1 MDRHLP
7 SSEDERGA
15 SNTLGLVILFGM
27 VLVGATLIFLIG
39 GMATEQIEQENEV
52 QSAEMSMQEVRS
64 DIASLSSRGEGSTEL
79 RMNADDEVS
88 IAADGEMTFT
98 IHGWT
103 ETGTYRDDCTT
114 NLALNSFEYENDNG
128 ERVAYQGGGVWKQ
141 TNGGSTMVSPPSISY
156 RSERIDGDTYR
167 TFDFSVAN
175 LTGRIDNSGETTAA
189 VNKTWTRERQETITN
204 EMFCRDD
211 GNGNVTRVR
220 SLQITVEN
228 STYYDAWGRYFET
241 KMGDSGNVTVY
252 DGNQTVVVRDL
263 PLGKGG
269 PIGVPGHDD
278 LLVAVNNTAGADT
291 SHKLTFGVK
300 ESDGITGDTLEDIE
314 IKYEDGETDLA
325 DLKGKGPGVRGHIN
339 QNRSKIY
346 RADGGTVDLKN
357 HIDSY
362 SVDTSDNTIEFQ
374 FDDSVQ
380 INANDTIALEFG
392 SQNRNGKDGKV
403 TNPGSAGNY
412 NATVKL
418 NDDDDSKR
426 TGYLRIGDDDGVPE
440 YADECPNV
448 DGEGRNGCGVISKD
462 ENALRLNSSSGTIEL
477 LGTEIAEERTIN
489 KSIGERPPLDVM
501 FVLDKSGSMDQGYSA
516 WQGTSN
522 WTETARS
529 DIEWESIS
537 KDYWGTEYTVP
548 DGIQVRTDGGW
559 GGTMTYSPGDEITD
573 PDSTVEVRDAEYGP
587 VGSDPNER
595 RVDATRSFIDALN
608 SSAGDRA
615 GFVEFNTEAET
626 VVGLHHNLGYVKGEV
641 RGRANSGTDIG
652 SGIEQSVSELESSSN
667 DDQVV
672 VLLSDGKNN
681 EGSGTEGPLN
691 RKTLRKADNA
701 ADENITIYT
710 IGLGDGANETLLK
723 QVSNKTDGEY
733 HYVDEASDL
742 EDIFDQIAGN
752 VTRDRVRAVEHKT
765 VETEVQIGG
774 KTYSL
779 DPSAADGPVDPD
791 GPGGAINDPTRSG
804 SVKFRVD
811 NLSIGSLL
819 SFSARSVDCT
829 NGTDTGLESDHNGD
843 TYAHTTCNG
852 TSGTID
858 DVDNSSKS
866 DHQIYTDGEDLP
878 TLSTAWWQ
886 PDIESILDDDHHSGG
901 EFDLGDDQAIIVMEL
916 DNPNASHTD
925 YTVFLYD
932 ADAGDRSNGGSN
944 SNANPDDDNQY
955 VIDISPIQVDVGDD
969 G

>member
-88 IAADGEMTFT
+88 IVADGEMTFT

-300 ESDGITGDTLEDIE
+300 ESDGITGDTLEGIK

-448 DGEGRNGCGVISKD
+448 DGEGRNGCGVISEDED

-489 KSIGERPPLDVM
+489 KTVAERKPLDVM
-501 FVLDKSGSMDQGYSA
+501 FVLDRSGSMGQHNCQWVRDERNRDKVDWAAVDGNY
-516 WQGTSN
+516 
-522 WTETARS
+522 
-529 DIEWESIS
+529 
-537 KDYWGTEYTVP
+537 YTVP
-548 DGIQVRTDGGW
+548 DEVAVWDQYERQWKTSGQQLYIEGNRRLTVAD
-559 GGTMTYSPGDEITD
+559 YECDPGMD
-573 PDSTVEVRDAEYGP
+573 PDGKRVE
-587 VGSDPNER
+587 
-595 RVDATRSFIDALN
+595 ATRSFVGALNASAGDKAGAVEFNSDLHHRHDLTADFDALN
-608 SSAGDRA
+608 GSITDTANGGTNIS
-615 GFVEFNTEAET
+615 T
-626 VVGLHHNLGYVKGEV
+626 GLYGAL
-641 RGRANSGTDIG
+641 D
-652 SGIEQSVSELESSSN
+652 ELEEGGN
-667 DDQVV
+667 DEQVV
-672 VLLSDGKNN
+672 VLLSDGENN
-681 EGSGTEGPLN
+681 VNGYSQSQLDEMT
-691 RKTLRKADNA
+691 RDA
-701 ADENITIYT
+701 AERAAANNVTVYT
-710 IGLGDGANETLLK
+710 IGLGEGADEDLLGDVANETG
-723 QVSNKTDGEY
+723 GEY
-733 HYVDEASDL
+733 HYVDGAEDL
-742 EDIFDQIAGN
+742 EDIFEQIAGDE
-752 VTRDRVRAVEHKT
+752 TRDRTRAVEHKT